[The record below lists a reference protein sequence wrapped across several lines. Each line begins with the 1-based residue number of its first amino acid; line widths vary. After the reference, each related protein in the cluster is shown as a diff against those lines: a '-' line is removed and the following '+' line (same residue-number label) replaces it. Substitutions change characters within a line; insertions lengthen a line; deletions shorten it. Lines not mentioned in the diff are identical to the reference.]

1 VRRPSPA
8 DLGLLLLTSAV
19 VVGAVKVVTHDP
31 APPAAAAVLPSATPT
46 PTPTPSGTTEPQA
59 TGRLLLVGADLD
71 PLSAP
76 LGALGW
82 TVDTVVPGSDAL
94 VEAAAL
100 EAVPETPALVAIE
113 VPPGERTSERV
124 TAAVTAVRE
133 AFPDAAVALVGPFDP
148 EATATT
154 GSVRAAA
161 AELGVVFVDPVDEG
175 WTDGLTSEQIA
186 TRLSAS
192 LGAALL

>member
-1 VRRPSPA
+1 MRRPSPA
-8 DLGLLLLTSAV
+8 DLGLLLLTAAV
-19 VVGAVKVVTHDP
+19 VAGAVKVVTHDP

-46 PTPTPSGTTEPQA
+46 PTPTPSGTAEPQA

-76 LGALGW
+76 LGTLGW
-82 TVDTVVPGSDAL
+82 TVEKVAPGADAL
-94 VEAAAL
+94 VDEAALA
-100 EAVPETPALVAIE
+100 EVTEPPALVALE
-113 VPPGERTSERV
+113 VPPGARTSERV
-124 TAAVTAVRE
+124 KAAVATLRT

-154 GSVRAAA
+154 GAVRAAA
-161 AELGVVFVDPVDEG
+161 AELGVLFVDPVDEG